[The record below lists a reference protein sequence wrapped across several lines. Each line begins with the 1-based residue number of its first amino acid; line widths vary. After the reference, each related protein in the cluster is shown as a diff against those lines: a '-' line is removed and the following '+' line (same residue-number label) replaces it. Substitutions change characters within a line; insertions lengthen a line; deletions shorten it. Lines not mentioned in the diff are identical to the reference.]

1 MKIHLERSGG
11 YAGMIMST
19 NVDTKTLSSN
29 EAKELQNLIE
39 KSHIFELS
47 SDSFQQSSS
56 KTKKGAAD
64 YFTYKI
70 TIQNRDREHFAECN
84 DLNIQPNVKRFVDFL
99 VKHGQK

>member
-19 NVDTKTLSSN
+19 TVDTKTLSSN

-56 KTKKGAAD
+56 KTKKVQQ
-64 YFTYKI
+64 I
-70 TIQNRDREHFAECN
+70 TLHTKLQFKMEIE
-84 DLNIQPNVKRFVDFL
+84 NILRSAMI
-99 VKHGQK
+99 